1 MHSGMLE
8 HAAAAVRPQF
18 SPAEVLTS
26 VGGGKIKIRFLDDPA
41 EREFCATLALG
52 SGELPRCGQQVLI
65 AGTDSESLYA
75 IGIISNVQTV
85 APVAKRPLPGGGY
98 AEIPEADTDACVKIF
113 SPENELVLEYNSQTR
128 QTRMHVDTGGL
139 ELLAANSD
147 IVFRSG
153 KQIRLEADSVAI
165 QARRAADIG
174 IIHAIRGVL
183 SQFRLRSESAELTSS
198 QVNVAT
204 DTFNIAAE
212 ETAIRGSALTG
223 ELENIKIKSNRT
235 ELASQTF
242 ITHCKNVYQTVEEL
256 CQLCSG
262 RLRMIIQSTWHSRSQ
277 NTYLSTKEDFK
288 VKADQIH
295 LG

>member
-41 EREFCATLALG
+41 EREFWATLALG

-65 AGTDSESLYA
+65 AGTDSKSLYA
-75 IGIISNVQTV
+75 IGIISNVQT
-85 APVAKRPLPGGGY
+85 AEPVVQRPLPGGGY
-98 AEIPEADTDACVKIF
+98 AEIPDADSDACVKIF

-139 ELLAANSD
+139 EMLAANSD

-165 QARRAADIG
+165 HARRAADIG

-183 SQFRLRSESAELTSS
+183 SQLRLRSESAEITSS
-198 QVNVAT
+198 EVNVTT

-277 NTYLSTKEDFK
+277 NTYLNTKEDFK

>member
-1 MHSGMLE
+1 
-8 HAAAAVRPQF
+8 
-18 SPAEVLTS
+18 
-26 VGGGKIKIRFLDDPA
+26 
-41 EREFCATLALG
+41 
-52 SGELPRCGQQVLI
+52 
-65 AGTDSESLYA
+65 
-75 IGIISNVQTV
+75 
-85 APVAKRPLPGGGY
+85 
-98 AEIPEADTDACVKIF
+98 
-113 SPENELVLEYNSQTR
+113 
-128 QTRMHVDTGGL
+128 MHVDTGGL

-183 SQFRLRSESAELTSS
+183 SQLRLRSESAELKSS
-198 QVNVAT
+198 EVNVTT
-204 DTFNIAAE
+204 DKFNIAAE

-277 NTYLSTKEDFK
+277 NTYLNTKEDFK